1 MDLFFN
7 ALKGQFNSLNFFFI
21 LISIAFLLLQV
32 KRKKA
37 AKFVFIFAFI
47 FFSLT
52 STAYLPRYL
61 ITKMESKFVP
71 FIGDQ
76 FPHRDDTVFIQSLG
90 GGYTVDPRLEPTGQL
105 SWVSLGRLAEAIRIA
120 RMFDKSVL
128 VVSGNIASGGESMA
142 SVSRKAAIQLGWEDK
157 RIINLETPAT
167 TQQEAI
173 AFTQRF
179 GKKVNLIVVTDA
191 IHMPRAMKFFREQGI
206 TPFPAPTNYL
216 IKKDE
221 TLFSLGWIPS
231 AENLQL
237 MDRVWREY
245 LGSIKGVFMNS
256 KSKTIKL

>member
-21 LISIAFLLLQV
+21 LITIAFLLLQV

-47 FFSLT
+47 FFSTT
-52 STAYLPRYL
+52 STAYLPRHL
-61 ITKMESKFVP
+61 ITNMESKYVP
-71 FIGDQ
+71 FVGEP
-76 FPHRDDTVFIQSLG
+76 FPHRDTVFIQSLG
-90 GGYTVDPRLEPTGQL
+90 GGYTADPRLEPTSQL
-105 SWVSLGRLAEAIRIA
+105 SSVSLGRLAEAIRIA
-120 RMFDKSVL
+120 RMFDKSIL
-128 VVSGNIASGGESMA
+128 VVSGNIASGEESMA
-142 SVSRKAAIQLGWEDK
+142 SVSRKAAIQLGWEER
-157 RIINLETPAT
+157 RIVALETPAT

-173 AFTQRF
+173 AFTDRF
-179 GKKVNLIVVTDA
+179 GKKVNLILVTDA

-216 IKKDE
+216 IKKDK
-221 TLFSLGWIPS
+221 TQFSLGWIPS

-245 LGSIKGVFMNS
+245 LGSIKGGFMNS
-256 KSKTIKL
+256 KSKKIKL

>member
-1 MDLFFN
+1 MDLLFN

-21 LISIAFLLLQV
+21 LIAIAFLLLRI
-32 KRKKA
+32 RKK
-37 AKFVFIFAFI
+37 KTSRLVFIFAFI
-47 FFSLT
+47 FFSVT
-52 STAYLPRYL
+52 STAYLPRHL
-61 ITKMESKFVP
+61 ITNMESKYVP
-71 FIGDQ
+71 FVGEP
-76 FPHRDDTVFIQSLG
+76 FPHRDDTLFIQSLG
-90 GGYTVDPRLEPTGQL
+90 GGYTADPRLEPTGQL

-120 RMFDKSVL
+120 RMFDKSIL
-128 VVSGNIASGGESMA
+128 VVSGNIASGEESMA
-142 SVSRKAAIQLGWEDK
+142 SVSRKAAIQLGWEEK
-157 RIINLETPAT
+157 RIVALETPAT

-173 AFTQRF
+173 AFTDRF

-221 TLFSLGWIPS
+221 TQFSLGWIPS

-256 KSKTIKL
+256 KSKTIEP

>member
-21 LISIAFLLLQV
+21 LITIAFLLLQV

-47 FFSLT
+47 FFSAT
-52 STAYLPRYL
+52 STAYLPRHL
-61 ITKMESKFVP
+61 ITNMESKYVP
-71 FIGDQ
+71 FVGEP
-76 FPHRDDTVFIQSLG
+76 FPHRDTVFIQSLG
-90 GGYTVDPRLEPTGQL
+90 GGYTADPRLEPTSQL
-105 SWVSLGRLAEAIRIA
+105 SSVSLGRLAEAIRIA
-120 RMFDKSVL
+120 RMFDKSIL
-128 VVSGNIASGGESMA
+128 VVSGNIASGEESMA
-142 SVSRKAAIQLGWEDK
+142 SVSRKAAIQLGWEER
-157 RIINLETPAT
+157 RIVALETPAT

-173 AFTQRF
+173 AFTDRF
-179 GKKVNLIVVTDA
+179 GKKVNLILVTDA
-191 IHMPRAMKFFREQGI
+191 IHMPRAMKFFREQGV

-216 IKKDE
+216 IKKDK

-256 KSKTIKL
+256 KSEKIKL